1 MALPKLLPFGNESKN
16 FDFCFAFR
24 SLIRNF
30 ARRMEYCINVRGA
43 LMNLA
48 EPWVMGILNCTPDS
62 FFAGSRKQTEREIA
76 ERAQQIVAEGGRII
90 DVGAFSTR
98 PGAQEVSLEE
108 ECNRLRNA
116 LTIVRQEVPDAI
128 VSVDTYRPLV
138 ARRCVEEWGADMVN
152 DVSEGG
158 QTGIVNTPINEE
170 GSMFETVARLKV
182 PYILMSVKPT
192 VEAMLKA
199 WAEEVLQL
207 RAMGAKDIIL
217 DPGFGFGKSKD
228 ENFDVLS
235 QLDKLTVMDLPLLV
249 GVSRKS
255 MIWRTLDGTPESAL
269 NGTTVLN
276 TIALQ
281 KGASILR
288 VHDVREAVE
297 TVKLFNKVNKINS

>member
-1 MALPKLLPFGNESKN
+1 
-16 FDFCFAFR
+16 
-24 SLIRNF
+24 
-30 ARRMEYCINVRGA
+30 
-43 LMNLA
+43 MNLA

-116 LTIVRQEVPDAI
+116 LTIVRQEVPEAI

-158 QTGIVNTPINEE
+158 QTGIVNTPINED
-170 GSMFETVARLKV
+170 GSMCETVARLKV

-207 RAMGAKDIIL
+207 RAMGVKDIVL

-255 MIWRTLDGTPESAL
+255 MIWRTLDGTPDTAL